1 MLRALHVYVRFNSAC
16 VLVRNF
22 ATTRSVRVT
31 VCARIT
37 TAGIIRTVAATR
49 HQQPAQRRDLELKE
63 RRRHFDLTVLGR
75 GSFDALW
82 HVWERFAYLKRR

>member
-1 MLRALHVYVRFNSAC
+1 M
-16 VLVRNF
+16 LVRNF

-49 HQQPAQRRDLELKE
+49 HQQPAQRRDLGLDE
-63 RRRHFDLTVLGR
+63 RRRRHRSDLIVLDR

-82 HVWERFAYLKRR
+82 RAWERFAYLNRR

>member
-16 VLVRNF
+16 VLVRNC
-22 ATTRSVRVT
+22 ATTCSVRAT

-49 HQQPAQRRDLELKE
+49 HQQPAQRRDLELDE
-63 RRRHFDLTVLGR
+63 RRRRHQSDLIVLDR
-75 GSFDALW
+75 GSFDAL
-82 HVWERFAYLKRR
+82 